1 MVGLVHLV
9 RDLEVELFFFVSCFA
24 IVLGVMSTTYT
35 GKNMLYWTTEEKRI
49 RHQLAKVKT
58 YPRWRNWAGGSL
70 YWVHPD
76 LWAEEVFRC
85 DDGTWL
91 VGYVPEGTRR
101 IFETLPEALKYA
113 EELAAPVVLQY
124 RADQKRIRRMW
135 LKETRLAGAAFVDAQ
150 LPGITMTRIT

>member
-1 MVGLVHLV
+1 MFTTCREIMFHWTAEEQCI
-9 RDLEVELFFFVSCFA
+9 RREL
-24 IVLGVMSTTYT
+24 T
-35 GKNMLYWTTEEKRI
+35 
-49 RHQLAKVKT
+49 KVKT

-76 LWAEEVFRC
+76 LWSEEVFRC

-101 IFETLPEALKYA
+101 IFETLPEALTYA
-113 EELAAPVVLQY
+113 EELAAQVVLQY

-135 LKETRLAGAAFVDAQ
+135 LKETRLAGAASADPQ

>member
-1 MVGLVHLV
+1 MFH
-9 RDLEVELFFFVSCFA
+9 
-24 IVLGVMSTTYT
+24 
-35 GKNMLYWTTEEKRI
+35 WTAEEKRI

-124 RADQKRIRRMW
+124 RADQKRIRPYVAQGNPTGR
-135 LKETRLAGAAFVDAQ
+135 RSFCRCPVAGDHGNADN
-150 LPGITMTRIT
+150 LNE